1 MKENVRKR
9 HFCHFRTSP
18 WCVQFYESDVLSAY
32 FSTIVRRKEM
42 QRLNLAVSSIES
54 CLHTPIVYPYDDAVA
69 VVAESP

>member
-54 CLHTPIVYPYDDAVA
+54 CLHTPAGAKGFFFD
-69 VVAESP
+69 SRRKTL